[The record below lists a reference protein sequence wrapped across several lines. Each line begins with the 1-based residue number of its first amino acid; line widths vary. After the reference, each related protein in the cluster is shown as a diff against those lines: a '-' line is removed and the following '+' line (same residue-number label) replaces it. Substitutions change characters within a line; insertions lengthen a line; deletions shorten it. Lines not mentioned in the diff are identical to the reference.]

1 MHPKKADKDKVSI
14 TGISLP
20 RDLIER
26 AKKHAG
32 EKGFASFSALIKW
45 LLTQHLA
52 GKQNPALP
60 SVSAGAPTLKAAA
73 LKKDVESVAKSQGL
87 TSGEWV
93 NAVIEKAM
101 KDGVTVRQQ
110 VSYEVVKAKDR
121 RRRKP
126 LGKRRR
132 D

>member
-1 MHPKKADKDKVSI
+1 MHPKKADKDKASI

-26 AKKHAG
+26 AKKHADD
-32 EKGFASFSALIKW
+32 KGFASFSALIKW

-52 GKQNPALP
+52 GNQNPTLP
-60 SVSAGAPTLKAAA
+60 SLSAGSPILKAAA

-93 NAVIEKAM
+93 NAVIEKAV
-101 KDGVTVRQQ
+101 KGGVVVRQQ
-110 VSYEVVKAKDR
+110 VSYEVVEAKDG

-126 LGKRRR
+126 VSKRRR
-132 D
+132 K